1 MKRSLLKGL
10 VIVLLL
16 ASITLLV
23 SSPSMLAEMQPLP
36 IDLTPGPMPK
46 GECYGPDG
54 LSYKDDSIEVSGEYG
69 RAYDTNY
76 VVMRVKI
83 KDASQLR
90 TAAAGKFTSQNATL
104 GRTIA
109 KRQNAV
115 IALNGDFFAM
125 DSYSVAIRQGKL
137 YRNRPTG
144 EDVLFIDE
152 HGDFHVLK
160 DLKKK
165 EQVEEAI
172 TKLETE
178 YGKIINAFTFGPLLV
193 ENGVCAV
200 PEDKKYGYF
209 NVGAQVY
216 AQRISFSQ
224 IGKLD
229 YLIVAT
235 EGPDNE
241 NSRGMTLYEIAKTT
255 EEVGKS
261 YAQNGCLLSYN
272 LDGGSSS
279 TIIFNSK
286 KVNAPGAKS
295 RNIND
300 IIYFATLVR

>member
-1 MKRSLLKGL
+1 MKSGFLKGL
-10 VIVLLL
+10 ALVLLL
-16 ASITLLV
+16 ACVTLLV
-23 SSPSMLAEMQPLP
+23 SSPAMLAEWQPLP
-36 IDLTPGPMPK
+36 IDLSPGPAPR
-46 GECYGPDG
+46 GEGYGPDG
-54 LSYKDDSIEVSGEYG
+54 LSFQDDTIEVSGSYG
-69 RAYDTNY
+69 RAFDTNY
-76 VVMRVKI
+76 IVMHVKI
-83 KDASQLR
+83 TDASQLR

-115 IALNGDFFAM
+115 VAFNGDFFAM
-125 DSYSVAIRQGKL
+125 DSYSVAIRQGQL

-144 EDVLFIDE
+144 EDLLFIDE

-172 TKLETE
+172 ASLESE
-178 YGKIINAFTFGPLLV
+178 YGRIINAFTFGPMLV
-193 ENGVCAV
+193 ENGVCSV
-200 PEDKKYGYF
+200 PDDQKYGYF

-224 IGKLD
+224 IGRLE
-229 YLIVAT
+229 YLIIAT

-241 NSRGMTLYEIAKTT
+241 QSRGMTLYEIAKTT
-255 EEVGKS
+255 EEVGRTF
-261 YAQNGCLLSYN
+261 AENGCILSYN

-279 TIIFNSK
+279 TIIFNGK